1 MKHTL
6 SFLSLLLILVMLF
19 CGCSETYPDNSSLS
33 TNEVKTTATTSSFGV
48 TQSSSTTKANQ
59 TPSAN
64 LPSSTNSSTTITT
77 TATDEFPVISTS
89 FNQEDF
95 HTDILMRIDKTTY
108 AVDDVVNVEIENK
121 TDGDIS
127 FGCNYVVIQKDKN
140 DDWMLMYD
148 KNGTPNI
155 LYKMKS
161 GGTHKKSVKLAG
173 YDLQV
178 GQDYKLVLRIGKKWV
193 GADFS
198 TVG

>member
-1 MKHTL
+1 MAGTGDNITTTL
-6 SFLSLLLILVMLF
+6 DSH
-19 CGCSETYPDNSSLS
+19 GSS
-33 TNEVKTTATTSSFGV
+33 T
-48 TQSSSTTKANQ
+48 SSSTTKAGQ
-59 TPSAN
+59 EPYTD
-64 LPSSTNSSTTITT
+64 LPSSTTSSTTITT
-77 TATDEFPVISTS
+77 TATDEFPTISTN

-95 HTDILMRIDKTTY
+95 HTDILMRIDKTAY
-108 AVDDVVNVEIENK
+108 AVDGVVNVEIENK
-121 TDGDIS
+121 TDGDIY
-127 FGCNYVVIQKDKN
+127 FGCDYVVIQKDEN

-155 LYKMKS
+155 QYKMKS